1 MVGLLPRSR
10 QRVGFTVLAGLLLLG
25 LFAVGQSGL
34 AILGIVRFQ
43 SNFDEIAKDKL
54 SSLVAA
60 SHLSE
65 LSQSIV
71 ASVPSFAAATTQ
83 ITREAVADQLTQELA
98 DLQRS
103 LRALE
108 GATDKAQVAAMRRV
122 LSELV
127 ASLQGLDGLVR
138 QRIDAD
144 LAYETV
150 LTRLPPLVGRIREA
164 SGPGAGTPAGDVA
177 LTQWSSN
184 ALDATSLM
192 LATPATRN
200 TSRLVRIQAEV
211 APLIDA
217 MIAARET
224 LPAPAQLR
232 IQRVHDDV
240 VRFGHSSE
248 NIFDARRLQLEM
260 EPAIQ
265 LALKINRQTGDAFVA
280 SVAQIFAAIQND
292 VTERAVVLDHSVS
305 TTVFQLVA
313 IALLSAAAGTL
324 IFLYVRRSVIQ
335 RLRALQDSMTA
346 RVEGRPAPIP
356 AAGDDEIAAM
366 ANATAFFVDTIERR
380 EESLK
385 RTFEATPVALALVRL
400 PDGAVVR
407 TNQRAD
413 DLFGAIP
420 PGGAAALFEDAQA
433 YARLIDQL
441 TRETFVDDVELRM
454 RGDRN
459 EYFWGLV

>member
-1 MVGLLPRSR
+1 MVRLLPRSR

-34 AILGIVRFQ
+34 AIVGILRFQ
-43 SNFDEIAKDKL
+43 GNFDEIAKDKL
-54 SSLVAA
+54 AGLVAA

-71 ASVPSFAAATTQ
+71 ASVPSFAVATTQ

-103 LRALE
+103 VRTLE
-108 GATDKAQVAAMRRV
+108 NGMADKSQVAAMRRV

-144 LAYETV
+144 QAYETV
-150 LTRLPPLVGRIREA
+150 LTRLPPLVARIREA
-164 SGPGAGTPAGDVA
+164 SEPGTGSADGDTA
-177 LTQWSSN
+177 LAAWSSN

-200 TSRLVRIQAEV
+200 TSRLARIQAEV
-211 APLIDA
+211 EPLLDA
-217 MIAARET
+217 MAAARGR
-224 LPAPAQLR
+224 LPDEVRPR
-232 IQRVHDDV
+232 IQRLHDDV
-240 VRFGHSSE
+240 VRFGRSSE

-280 SVAQIFAAIQND
+280 SVAQIFEAIQHD
-292 VTERAVVLDHSVS
+292 VTERAVVLDRSVS
-305 TTVFQLVA
+305 TTVLQLIA
-313 IALLSAAAGTL
+313 IALLSACAGTL

-335 RLRALQDSMTA
+335 RLRQLQDSMTA
-346 RVEGRPAPIP
+346 RVEGRAAPIP
-356 AAGDDEIAAM
+356 TAGDDEIAAM
-366 ANATAFFVDTIERR
+366 ANATAFFVDSIERR
-380 EESLK
+380 EDSLK
-385 RTFEATPVALALVRL
+385 RTFEAAPVALALVRL
-400 PDGAVVR
+400 ADGAVVR

-413 DLFGAIP
+413 DLFGALP
-420 PGGAAALFEDAQA
+420 PGGAAALFEDPDG
-433 YARLIDQL
+433 YVRLIDQL
-441 TRETFVDDVELRM
+441 AR
-454 RGDRN
+454 
-459 EYFWGLV
+459 